1 MIERLKTICI
11 LILLIAGITQ
21 VGILWN
27 YQSQGTPTGLFYGLI
42 GISKA
47 PQVSDDMLREKLFLP
62 DRLILSDGSSSY
74 WIVGDNVKSYSAL
87 WDETKQGLSQIFYGD
102 AKMNKVSE
110 NWAEVAAKRGILID
124 FGFTMSTDLLSWF
137 LGIVNPSH
145 ELADVR
151 KLLINRDI
159 TDETVSIFYVLGND
173 GTVYKSSLIR
183 YDEAVKLEEI
193 IRSVSQISRG
203 YTSLGGSNLKKE
215 NDAPDVLYA
224 VAPKY
229 WRYSSFSVKSPV
241 KVSDDDDLASII
253 LGFEKD
259 RYNMSKMSGNIIQF
273 NYGDNVYR
281 YYEDD
286 YMTYRYL
293 ENAYT
298 SGKGQVGKALLNTY
312 QFISDIYDDM
322 QMTADIALTSVE
334 ELSSGVYH
342 FGFDYKVAGMPVKI
356 DIETKDGNGSRLL
369 HAIDVQADTKRVL
382 KCDWLLKGFDNITIN
397 NYDDRFNILLA
408 SLEMSFSEINIQDIY
423 SCYFIDS
430 PSVELLKPSLLIRT
444 KGRGD
449 IPIKMIPEEGG

>member
-42 GISKA
+42 GINKA
-47 PQVSDDMLREKLFLP
+47 PQVSDDMLRERLFLP

-74 WIVGDNVKSYSAL
+74 WIVGDNVKNYSAL
-87 WDETKQGLSQIFYGD
+87 WDETKQGLSQIICGD
-102 AKMNKVSE
+102 AKMTRTSE
-110 NWAEVAAKRGILID
+110 SWAGVAVKRGILID
-124 FGFTMSTDLLSWF
+124 FGFAVDTNLLSWF
-137 LGIVNPSH
+137 LGIVDPSH
-145 ELADVR
+145 ELADIR

-173 GTVYKSSLIR
+173 GTVFRSGRIR

-193 IRSVSQISRG
+193 IKSVSQISRG
-203 YTSLGGSNLKKE
+203 YTSLAGSNITKE
-215 NDAPDVLYA
+215 NDEPDVLYA

-229 WRYSSFSVKSPV
+229 WKYSSFSVKSPV
-241 KVSDDDDLASII
+241 NAVDGDELASII
-253 LGFEKD
+253 LGVEKD

-273 NYGDNVYR
+273 SYGDNVYR

-356 DIETKDGNGSRLL
+356 DIETKDGNDSRLV

-382 KCDWLLKGFDNITIN
+382 KCDWLLKGFDKRTIG

-408 SLEMSFSEINIQDIY
+408 SLEMSFSEISIQDIY

-430 PSVELLKPSLLIRT
+430 PSVELLRPALLIKT
-444 KGRGD
+444 KDRGN
-449 IPIKMIPEEGG
+449 IPIKMIPEEGD